1 MKLDRFLTE
10 GAGPWQELADLIKA
24 AKGRPERLGPL
35 RVRRFVELYR
45 RAVADLSFARRAYP
59 HHPVV
64 ARLGDLVSRARPLVY
79 AGDGRRTSVIRFL
92 TTDYWR
98 LVRQRPW
105 ALAVSAV
112 ALLLPMVLG
121 VVWSMNDAPSAVGMV
136 PNEYRTVLEPRGAG
150 EADLGLSLDER
161 FGFAGFIFTNN
172 VRVSFLA
179 FATGVTAGIGTALV
193 LIYNGTLIGVLT
205 GLAIGAGGG
214 PIFAELVLP
223 HGVLELSCI
232 IVAGAA
238 GISVGWALVDPGRR
252 RRRDALAEEAR
263 PAVLMAL
270 GTAPWL
276 VLAGFVEGLIT
287 PTGIGVGGAAT
298 LGFGLGAVY
307 WALVIVRG
315 KRSDPLTTAQQP

>member
-10 GAGPWQELADLIKA
+10 GAGPWQELSELIAA
-24 AKGRPERLGPL
+24 AKGKPERLGPQ
-35 RVRRFVELYR
+35 RVRRLVQLYR

-64 ARLGDLVSRARPLVY
+64 GRLSDLVARSRPLVY
-79 AGDGRRTSVIRFL
+79 GGDLKRTSLVRFF

-98 LVRQRPW
+98 LIRERPW
-105 ALAVSAV
+105 ALAISAA
-112 ALLLPMVLG
+112 ALLLPLVLG
-121 VVWSMNDAPSAVGMV
+121 TLWSLNDAPSAVGMV
-136 PNEYRTVLEPRGAG
+136 PNEYRAVLEPRDPGD
-150 EADLGLSLDER
+150 ADLDLSLEER

-179 FATGVTAGIGTALV
+179 FASGVTAGIGTGLV

-238 GISVGWALVDPGRR
+238 GIRVGWALVDPGRR
-252 RRRDALAEEAR
+252 RRRDALVHEAR
-263 PAVLMAL
+263 PAVLIAL

-276 VLAGFVEGLIT
+276 VLAGFIEGLVT
-287 PTGIGVGGAAT
+287 PTGIGVGGAIT
-298 LGFGLGAVY
+298 LGTTLGAIY
-307 WALVIVRG
+307 WTLVIVRG
-315 KRSDPLTTAQQP
+315 RPQVTDAQRP